1 MATATLFVRFKS
13 EEFADSQSFDP
24 GIVYPVY
31 EVDIEEDDQGTS
43 TVFLLAN
50 RAGDFKWI
58 KMDDVRRASP
68 PRQGGGGGNS
78 GFFKKGQRDRR
89 RDNRREEKSGNARS
103 TDNPYAHRD
112 SILGGREPGSLG

>member
-13 EEFADSQSFDP
+13 EEFANSQSFDP
-24 GIVYPVY
+24 DIVYPVY
-31 EVDIEEDDQGTS
+31 EIDIEEDEQGGAS

-50 RAGDFKWI
+50 RSGDFKWI

-68 PRQGGGGGNS
+68 PRQGGGNS

-89 RDNRREEKSGNARS
+89 RDNQEEKSGNVKNDA
-103 TDNPYAHRD
+103 NPYVRRHG
-112 SILGGREPGSLG
+112 SILGGRDPGSLS

>member
-31 EVDIEEDDQGTS
+31 EVDIEEDDQGGAS

-68 PRQGGGGGNS
+68 PRQGGGSS

-89 RDNRREEKSGNARS
+89 RDNHREEKSGNVRS
-103 TDNPYAHRD
+103 ADNPYVHRD
-112 SILGGREPGSLG
+112 SILGGRDPGSLG